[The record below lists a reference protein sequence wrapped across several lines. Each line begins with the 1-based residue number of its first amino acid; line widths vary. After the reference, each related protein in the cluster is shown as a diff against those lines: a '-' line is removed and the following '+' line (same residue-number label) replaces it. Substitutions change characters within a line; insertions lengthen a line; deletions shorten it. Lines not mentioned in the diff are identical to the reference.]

1 MIFDATEKH
10 QSQIPALHLLVAMGF
25 APLSPEEAL
34 RLRGGRL
41 RNVTLDDVLA
51 DQLLKLNRFT
61 HRGRAYPFDLEDA
74 HEAMRRLKPTPDR
87 LKGLRG
93 TNQDVYD
100 TLVLG
105 TTITKTIDGDSKSYS
120 FRYIDWEHPDN
131 NAYHVTAEM
140 TVERAG
146 STKTRRCDIVAFV
159 NGIPF
164 IVIENKR
171 PTERLKKAD
180 SQLIGYQR
188 EDEIPHLFHF
198 AQILL
203 SMNRREA
210 RYATVGTQSR
220 FWQTWQEEETTVETS
235 RSLDPAGPRDAEA
248 RAGMQDT
255 DTQTSEARAG
265 MQDTDTH
272 AGTRETEAQTSE
284 TLASD
289 VEFDPE
295 DQAEYPT
302 GGPLR
307 DLVDRPLAVAE
318 AEAVYSGNLASAR
331 SHYEAA
337 ITGEGR
343 QVTKQDGQRRQVTEQ
358 DVALYALCRRER
370 LLDLVRRFTV
380 FDGGVRKIA
389 RHQQYFAV
397 RRAVERVG
405 QFDMQGVRRGGV
417 IWHTPGTGKSL
428 TMVMLGKALA
438 LEATISNPRIV
449 IVTDRDDLDRQ
460 IKDTFK
466 SCEREPV
473 RATSGNHLIS
483 LIQDRTPLITTI
495 INKFDTASRVGQAI
509 DEDPNVFVLV
519 DESHRTQTGSHGG
532 FGQLA
537 GKMRRIL
544 GKACYLGFTGTP
556 LLQREKNTLATF
568 GGLIHRYAIDQA
580 VRDEAVVSLLYE
592 GRIVEQQIN
601 PETIDSWFDKLSE
614 GLSEHQRADLKAKY
628 SRLNALARTE
638 QAIHARA
645 FDVSEHYR
653 QHWQGSGF
661 KAQLVAPSKAAACRY
676 KELLDEI
683 GHVTS
688 EIVISPPDDHE
699 GNEEVEEVE
708 EVDRDPGSA
717 VRAFWARMMDRY
729 GTESEYNRQIIDAFK
744 HSEHPEILIV
754 VSKLLTGFDAPRNTV
769 LYLCRSLRE
778 HNLLQAIM
786 RVNRL
791 YEEEAGTGREGVTKK
806 HGFIIDYE
814 GLLGELDGALT
825 AYGAL
830 EGFESSDLAG
840 TLEHVKEEIHRLR
853 HLHERLRDV
862 FKSIRNKKDMEA
874 FEQFLADEARRQ
886 EFYEKLREFGRC
898 LRISLSSDKIH
909 AVYDDAKI
917 DGMKRDWLMF
927 SELRRSVRLRYQ
939 ETIDVREFEPKIR
952 KLLDD
957 HVVAMP
963 AETVVEP
970 VNINDPDALK
980 AIAEE
985 SKVTEASRADRIAS
999 ATRRTV
1005 TEKMEE
1011 DPTFYRRF
1019 SELLEET
1026 ISNYRAKRISERAY
1040 LQQVLDLAGKV
1051 SRKEDRGQKMP
1062 EPVRGNDDGEAFY
1075 GVLAESLAGVSGQV
1089 DGGGAT
1095 GGAAEADGGAEIEA
1109 GTASKAAS
1117 QADGAEGALSEVE
1130 AGKKAGESESANVA
1144 LNEVEIANAALDII
1158 EIIRQH
1164 HIVDVWS
1171 NEIAQNEM
1179 RNAIDDYYYDVLRE
1193 QKGLNLTDAQLNDL
1207 ENRIMNLAKARFPD

>member
-25 APLSPEEAL
+25 TPLSPEEAL

-61 HRGRAYPFDLEDA
+61 HRGREYPFDLEDA

-93 TNQDVYD
+93 TNQDVYN

-120 FRYIDWEHPDN
+120 FRYVDWENPDN
-131 NAYHVTAEM
+131 NTYHVTAEM

-146 STKTRRCDIVAFV
+146 STRTRRCDIVAFV

-164 IVIENKR
+164 VVIENKR

-220 FWQTWQEEETTVETS
+220 FWQAWREEETTVEGSHAT
-235 RSLDPAGPRDAEA
+235 PQNE
-248 RAGMQDT
+248 
-255 DTQTSEARAG
+255 SEN
-265 MQDTDTH
+265 T
-272 AGTRETEAQTSE
+272 E
-284 TLASD
+284 TLPPD
-289 VEFDPE
+289 VEFDPDE
-295 DQAEYPT
+295 QAEYPT
-302 GGPLR
+302 RDPLR

-337 ITGEGR
+337 IAGEGR
-343 QVTKQDGQRRQVTEQ
+343 QVTEQ
-358 DVALYALCRRER
+358 DEALYALCRRER

-397 RRAVERVG
+397 RRAMERVR
-405 QFDMQGVRRGGV
+405 QFDLQGVRKGGV

-438 LEATISNPRIV
+438 LEETIPNPRIV

-460 IKDTFK
+460 IKNTFK
-466 SCEREPV
+466 SCEMEPV
-473 RATSGNHLIS
+473 RATTGTHLIS
-483 LIQDRTPLITTI
+483 LIQNRTPLVTTI
-495 INKFDTASRVGQAI
+495 INKFDTASRVGQVI

-556 LLQREKNTLATF
+556 LLQREKNTLTTF
-568 GGLIHRYAIDQA
+568 GGLIHRYAIEHA

-614 GLSEHQRADLKAKY
+614 GLSEQQRADLKAKY

-638 QAIHARA
+638 QAIHAKA
-645 FDVSEHYR
+645 FDISEHYR

-676 KELLDEI
+676 KEILDEI

-699 GNEEVEEVE
+699 GNEEVDNDSRSV
-708 EVDRDPGSA
+708 
-717 VRAFWARMMDRY
+717 VRAFWERMMDRY
-729 GTESEYNRQIIDAFK
+729 GTEGEYNRRIIDAFK

-791 YEEEAGTGREGVTKK
+791 FEEDGIEKK
-806 HGFIIDYE
+806 HGYIIDYE
-814 GLLGELDGALT
+814 GLLGELDGALN
-825 AYGAL
+825 AYSAL
-830 EGFESSDLAG
+830 EGFESSDLTG
-840 TLEHVKEEIHRLR
+840 TLENVKEEIRRLQ

-862 FKSIRNKKDMEA
+862 FKSIRNKRDMEEY
-874 FEQFLADEARRQ
+874 EQFLADEARRQ

-898 LRISLSSDKIH
+898 LRISLSSDKIL

-917 DGMKRDWLMF
+917 DVMKRDWLMF

-963 AETVVEP
+963 AETVVKR
-970 VNINDPDALK
+970 VNINDPNALK
-980 AIAEE
+980 AIAHE
-985 SKVTEASRADRIAS
+985 SGVTEASRADRIAS

-1026 ISNYRAKRISERAY
+1026 ISNYRERRISERAY

-1051 SRKEDRGQKMP
+1051 SRKEDRGQEMP

-1075 GVLAESLAGVSGQV
+1075 GVLGESLA
-1089 DGGGAT
+1089 
-1095 GGAAEADGGAEIEA
+1095 EANAHTDAK
-1109 GTASKAAS
+1109 TL
-1117 QADGAEGALSEVE
+1117 D
-1130 AGKKAGESESANVA
+1130 
-1144 LNEVEIANAALDII
+1144 EVEIAKTALDII
-1158 EIIRQH
+1158 EIIKKH

-1193 QKGLNLTDAQLNDL
+1193 QKGLILTDVQLNDL
-1207 ENRIMNLAKARFPD
+1207 ENKVMNLARARFPD

>member
-1 MIFDATEKH
+1 MIFDATEKY

-25 APLSPEEAL
+25 TPLPPEEAL

-61 HRGRAYPFDLEDA
+61 HRGREYPFDLEDA

-105 TTITKTIDGDSKSYS
+105 TTIAKTIDGDSKSYS
-120 FRYIDWEHPDN
+120 FRYVDWEHPDN
-131 NAYHVTAEM
+131 NTYHVTAEM

-146 STKTRRCDIVAFV
+146 STRTRRCDIVAFV

-171 PTERLKKAD
+171 PTEHLKKAD

-220 FWQTWQEEETTVETS
+220 FWQTWREEETTVEVS
-235 RSLDPAGPRDAEA
+235 RSHSPAGSRDAEA

-255 DTQTSEARAG
+255 DTHAG
-265 MQDTDTH
+265 RRDTDT
-272 AGTRETEAQTSE
+272 QTSE
-284 TLASD
+284 TLPPD
-289 VEFDPE
+289 VEFDPDE
-295 DQAEYPT
+295 QAEYPVRDS
-302 GGPLR
+302 LR

-337 ITGEGR
+337 VAGEGR
-343 QVTKQDGQRRQVTEQ
+343 QVTEQDGQRREITAQ
-358 DVALYALCRRER
+358 DMALYALCRRER

-380 FDGGVRKIA
+380 FDGGIRKIA

-397 RRAVERVG
+397 RRAVERVR
-405 QFDMQGVRRGGV
+405 QFDLQDVRRGGV
-417 IWHTPGTGKSL
+417 VWHTPGTGKSL

-438 LEATISNPRIV
+438 LEETIPNPRIV

-473 RATSGNHLIS
+473 RATTGTHLIS
-483 LIQDRTPLITTI
+483 LIQNKTPLVTTI
-495 INKFDTASRVGQAI
+495 INKFDTASRVGQVI
-509 DEDPNVFVLV
+509 DEDSNVFVLV

-556 LLQREKNTLATF
+556 LLQREKNTLTTF

-614 GLSEHQRADLKAKY
+614 GLSEQQRADLKAKY

-645 FDVSEHYR
+645 FDISEHYR

-676 KELLDEI
+676 KEILDEI

-699 GNEEVEEVE
+699 GNEEVDNDSRSV
-708 EVDRDPGSA
+708 
-717 VRAFWARMMDRY
+717 VRAFWERMMDRY
-729 GTESEYNRQIIDAFK
+729 GTEGEYNRRIIDSFK

-769 LYLCRSLRE
+769 LYLCRSIRE

-791 YEEEAGTGREGVTKK
+791 FEEDGIEKK
-806 HGFIIDYE
+806 HGYIIDYE
-814 GLLGELDGALT
+814 GLLGELDGALN
-825 AYGAL
+825 AYSAL
-830 EGFESSDLAG
+830 EGFESSDLTG
-840 TLEHVKEEIHRLR
+840 TLENVKEEIRRLQ

-862 FKSIRNKKDMEA
+862 FKSIRNKKDMEEY
-874 FEQFLADEARRQ
+874 EQFLADEAKRQ

-898 LRISLSSDKIH
+898 LRIALSSDKTR
-909 AVYDDAKI
+909 AVYDDAEI
-917 DGMKRDWLMF
+917 DGMKRDWLTF

-963 AETVVEP
+963 AETVVER

-985 SKVTEASRADRIAS
+985 SGVTEASRADRIAS

-1051 SRKEDRGQKMP
+1051 SRKEDRGQEMP

-1075 GVLAESLAGVSGQV
+1075 GVLGESLAGANG
-1089 DGGGAT
+1089 
-1095 GGAAEADGGAEIEA
+1095 
-1109 GTASKAAS
+1109 
-1117 QADGAEGALSEVE
+1117 QADAKTLD
-1130 AGKKAGESESANVA
+1130 
-1144 LNEVEIANAALDII
+1144 EVEIANAALDII

-1164 HIVDVWS
+1164 HIVAVWS

-1193 QKGLNLTDAQLNDL
+1193 QKGLILTDAQLNDL
-1207 ENRIMNLAKARFPD
+1207 ENKVMNLARARFPD